1 MAGPWRA
8 ALHSPFARASAMIRR
23 PRFLVEHS
31 ARPLVLP
38 REMLD
43 EILAHLG
50 DALPLEGCGLLAER
64 RSGDDWIG
72 CRFFPGE
79 NVDRSATRF
88 TMDPRAVVDALR
100 HIDAHEWR
108 LAAVVH
114 SHPHGSPTPSP
125 TDLREAY
132 YPEAAFLI
140 VGFGEGAPEA
150 RAWRLGRDEGT
161 VVEVRVV
168 TIDDHGGQPPD
179 AGTATEH
186 GRG

>member
-1 MAGPWRA
+1 MAGAWRA
-8 ALHSPFARASAMIRR
+8 ALRSQLAWAAAVIRR
-23 PRFLVEHS
+23 PRFLVDAAE
-31 ARPLVLP
+31 RPVVLP
-38 REMLD
+38 GGMLG
-43 EILAHLG
+43 EIVAHLSE
-50 DALPLEGCGLLAER
+50 ALPLEGCGLLAER
-64 RSGDDWIG
+64 RSGDGWIA

-79 NVDRSATRF
+79 NVDRSPTRF

-100 HIDAHEWR
+100 HIDAHGWR

-140 VGFGEGAPEA
+140 VGFGDGAPEA
-150 RAWRLGRDEGT
+150 RAWRLGRSEGT
-161 VVEVRVV
+161 VVEVGVV

-179 AGTATEH
+179 AGTGAEH